1 MSRKLK
7 FKIISC
13 SSEEQDYPV
22 SSLLF
27 NGSEGWQTRRFCT
40 YPQEITIEFYGLVN
54 IKKI

>member
-22 SSLLF
+22 TSLLF

-40 YPQEITIEFYGLVN
+40 YPQEVTL
-54 IKKI
+54 